1 LPDSPSLDQL
11 RAFLFEHV
19 EDLEEL
25 EILAFLHARRE
36 GATLAGI
43 ADGVRFPVSTVLAV
57 LERLAAQGTVSCS
70 ALEPA
75 EYRFETS
82 DAVVRERFEEVF
94 AAYRTNPSVVMK
106 LMTSNAIDRVRT
118 AAMRRFADSF
128 RLKGPK
134 SNG

>member
-1 LPDSPSLDQL
+1 LPESPSLDQL

-25 EILAFLHARRE
+25 EILAYLHARRE
-36 GATLAGI
+36 GATLAVI
-43 ADGVRFPVSTVLAV
+43 ADGVRFPLSTVLPV
-57 LERLAAQGTVSCS
+57 LERLAARGTVSCS

-75 EYRFETS
+75 EYRFEAS
-82 DAVVRERFEEVF
+82 DADARQRFEEVF
-94 AAYRTNPSVVMK
+94 AAYRANPSVVMK

-134 SNG
+134 SDG

>member
-1 LPDSPSLDQL
+1 LPESPSLDQI
-11 RAFLFEHV
+11 RAFLLEHV

-43 ADGVRFPVSTVLAV
+43 ADGVRFPVSTVLSV

-94 AAYRTNPSVVMK
+94 AAYRANPLVVMK